1 MLIASFSLQL
11 LLNATPGPQP
21 GHTQNDGWRRGQ
33 HGRLGGTRT
42 AHDKPQPNEGQRAVA
57 GIRRELLVARH
68 VVPGAQRA
76 AGYGLLARAPVTLG
90 VTPKII
96 VNPRT

>member
-1 MLIASFSLQL
+1 MHS
-11 LLNATPGPQP
+11 
-21 GHTQNDGWRRGQ
+21 
-33 HGRLGGTRT
+33 RLSGTRT

-76 AGYGLLARAPVTLG
+76 AGYRLLARAPVALG

-96 VNPRT
+96 VNPRTYIIG